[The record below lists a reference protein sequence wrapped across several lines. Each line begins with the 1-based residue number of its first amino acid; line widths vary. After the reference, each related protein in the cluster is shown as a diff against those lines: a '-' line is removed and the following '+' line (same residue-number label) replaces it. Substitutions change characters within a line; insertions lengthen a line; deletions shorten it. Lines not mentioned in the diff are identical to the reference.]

1 MDDKIKV
8 MESIVLRNGQKYGNV
23 KYMIR
28 DMVAI
33 DDYRIDSAN
42 QQSTG
47 QVLAKYLERKDTNT
61 NEVNQTLSKVVSIV
75 EKLDSRL
82 DALEAK

>member
-28 DMVAI
+28 DMIAI

-47 QVLAKYLERKDTNT
+47 QILAQYVERKDTNA